1 MVSTFV
7 LAGIIVALGV
17 AYLYK
22 DKIGNIS
29 ALSAGTT
36 PGLQEFA

>member
-22 DKIGNIS
+22 DKIGN
-29 ALSAGTT
+29 LSGSQMET
-36 PGLQEFA
+36 PGLKEFA

>member
-22 DKIGNIS
+22 DKLGN
-29 ALSAGTT
+29 LSSVNMES
-36 PGLQEFA
+36 PGIKEFA

>member
-22 DKIGNIS
+22 DKIGN
-29 ALSAGTT
+29 LSGVNLES
-36 PGLQEFA
+36 PGIKEFA